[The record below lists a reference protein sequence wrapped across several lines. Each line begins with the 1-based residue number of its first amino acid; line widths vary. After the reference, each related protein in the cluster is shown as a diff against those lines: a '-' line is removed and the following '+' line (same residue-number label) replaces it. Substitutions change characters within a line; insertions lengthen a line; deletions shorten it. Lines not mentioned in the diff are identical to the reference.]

1 MAVDWLDEVRK
12 VWPWTEPWP
21 SELIRTWKPVPA
33 AELPAGWRHLHD
45 KLRALD
51 DRYGA
56 AFWLA
61 AGAIAS
67 AASADELQARQKYFL
82 GRERGVL
89 AHDFETLSQI
99 PAAERRMR
107 GRVLNEFKSALESI
121 ARERLA
127 VIEAE
132 AQVADALDVTV
143 PGHRPWVGRAHV
155 LAQVRDELL
164 DLFHGL
170 GYSVY
175 TSREVESDDYN
186 FGKLN
191 FAPDHPARD
200 AHDTYFVGDDVVL
213 RTHTSPGWVRAMEER
228 KPPLRL
234 VFPGRVYRAEQV
246 DASHMD
252 QFHQIDGLFVDRD
265 VSMADLKATLNTF
278 ARSIYGPKTRTRLIP
293 IYFPFVEPGCQ
304 MDASCVVCDGEGVVK
319 TGAGTKRCSVC
330 GGGGW
335 LELLGAGM
343 VHPNV
348 FRAVGY
354 DPEQVTGFA
363 FGMGL
368 ERIAMVR
375 YGIPEIR
382 LFLENDARF
391 LEQF

>member
-1 MAVDWLDEVRK
+1 MPLDLLKPIDPAWTSGDGSAVD
-12 VWPWTEPWP
+12 P
-21 SELIRTWKPVPA
+21 ELAAHV
-33 AELPAGWRHLHD
+33 AELTAIDGTLGRFYAAAAV
-45 KLRALD
+45 AL
-51 DRYGA
+51 
-56 AFWLA
+56 
-61 AGAIAS
+61 AS
-67 AASADELQARQKYFL
+67 APDPATLRERQLALL
-82 GRERGVL
+82 GRERGIVTHAL
-89 AHDFETLSQI
+89 AELPTLSVE
-99 PAAERRMR
+99 ERKRR
-107 GRVLNEFKSALESI
+107 GRGLNLIKRWLTDAEARRRAALE
-121 ARERLA
+121 AA
-127 VIEAE
+127 
-132 AQVADALDVTV
+132 AQAGDALDVTL
-143 PGHRPWVGRAHV
+143 PGQRPWVGRAHV

-175 TSREVESDDYN
+175 TSREVELDEYN

-265 VSMADLKATLNTF
+265 VSMADLKATLTTF
-278 ARSIYGPKTRTRLIP
+278 ARSIYGPETRTRLIP

-304 MDASCVVCDGEGVVK
+304 MDAACVVCGGDGFVRTDDGM
-319 TGAGTKRCSVC
+319 KRCGVC
-330 GGGGW
+330 GGSGW
-335 LELLGAGM
+335 IELLGAGM

-354 DPEQVTGFA
+354 DPEEVTGFA

-375 YGIPEIR
+375 YRVPEIR
-382 LFLENDARF
+382 LFLENDIRF
-391 LEQF
+391 LRQF

>member
-1 MAVDWLDEVRK
+1 MPIDLLQSIDPTWDSGDLSAVDPESGPHVAERSSIEDSLGRFY
-12 VWPWTEPWP
+12 
-21 SELIRTWKPVPA
+21 A
-33 AELPAGWRHLHD
+33 A
-45 KLRALD
+45 
-51 DRYGA
+51 A
-56 AFWLA
+56 AAALA
-61 AGAIAS
+61 AAPDLGS
-67 AASADELQARQKYFL
+67 LRERQLALL
-82 GRERGVL
+82 GRERGSVTHAL
-89 AHDFETLSQI
+89 AEMPALSVDERKRRGRGLNLI
-99 PAAERRMR
+99 KRWLGEAEERRR
-107 GRVLNEFKSALESI
+107 HALEAS
-121 ARERLA
+121 
-127 VIEAE
+127 
-132 AQVADALDVTV
+132 AQSADALDVTL
-143 PGHRPWVGRAHV
+143 PGLKPWVGRAHV

-175 TSREVESDDYN
+175 TSREVELDEYN

-200 AHDTYFVGDDVVL
+200 AHDTYFVSDGVVL
-213 RTHTSPGWVRAMEER
+213 RTHTSPGWIRAMEER

-234 VFPGRVYRAEQV
+234 VFPGRVFRAEQV

-252 QFHQIDGLFVDRD
+252 QFHQMDGLFVDRD

-304 MDASCVVCDGEGVVK
+304 MDASCVVCDGEGVVR
-319 TGAGTKRCSVC
+319 TGEGTKRCGVC

-348 FRAVGY
+348 LRAVGY
-354 DPEQVTGFA
+354 DPEEVTGFA

-382 LFLENDARF
+382 LFLENDTRF
-391 LEQF
+391 LGQF